1 MRLKSVSENAGVSE
15 KLKGRN
21 RILGL
26 TFPYREPSGRGKP
39 FEPLLLVVTSEVLH
53 IAKSLNP
60 EIGVISLR
68 VLKSEGSVGVGVG
81 VGVGVV
87 TGVGV
92 GVGVA
97 TGVGLATG
105 TPLFHTSFLPL
116 FTQVYFLPA

>member
-26 TFPYREPSGRGKP
+26 TLPYREPSGRGKP

-53 IAKSLNP
+53 MAKSLNP

-81 VGVGVV
+81 VGVGVA
-87 TGVGV
+87 TGV

-97 TGVGLATG
+97 TGVGLAMV